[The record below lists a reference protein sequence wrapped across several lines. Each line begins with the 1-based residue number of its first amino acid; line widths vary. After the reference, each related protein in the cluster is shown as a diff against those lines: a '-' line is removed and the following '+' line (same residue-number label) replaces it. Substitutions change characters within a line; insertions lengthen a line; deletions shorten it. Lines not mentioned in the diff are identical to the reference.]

1 MDAVHHFV
9 LRCARDRGQ
18 LNAWQRFQ
26 NGGPKMSLPD
36 SIAERARQGAKVRRE
51 VLGAAYVD
59 AGKQKAN
66 PFTEHFIE
74 FTQTQCWGNVWLR
87 EGLSHK
93 TRSMLNVCMLAALA
107 RWHEFEVHVRG
118 ALNNGVTQEEIA
130 EILLHTAVYAGIPIA
145 SEGFRR
151 ADAVIKTVA
160 AETTKP

>member
-1 MDAVHHFV
+1 MTVIRMEVVMA
-9 LRCARDRGQ
+9 
-18 LNAWQRFQ
+18 
-26 NGGPKMSLPD
+26 LPD
-36 SIAERARQGAKVRRE
+36 SISERARRGAQVRRE

-87 EGLSHK
+87 EGLSRK

-118 ALNNGVTQEEIA
+118 ALNNGVTPEEIA

-151 ADAVIKTVA
+151 ANQVITAVA
-160 AETTKP
+160 AEQT